1 MHPERYHL
9 VEQMAH
15 DLGCTVNDLLCD
27 AALRRQIDLNKYV
40 SSEVGLPTLT
50 DILHELE
57 KPSRDPRTEIE
68 EFHFDDSVHTID
80 DLQVGMVLP
89 GIVTNISNFGAFV
102 DLGIHKDGLIHISE
116 MANRR
121 ITNPADV
128 VSLHQHVRVRVIAID
143 HARNR
148 IQLSLKQV

>member
-1 MHPERYHL
+1 
-9 VEQMAH
+9 MAH
-15 DLGCTVNDLLCD
+15 DLGSTVNDLLCD